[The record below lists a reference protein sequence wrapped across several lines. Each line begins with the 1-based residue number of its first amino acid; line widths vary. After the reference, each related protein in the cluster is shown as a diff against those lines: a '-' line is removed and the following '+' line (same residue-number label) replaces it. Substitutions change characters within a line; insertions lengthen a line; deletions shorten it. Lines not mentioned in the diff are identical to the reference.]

1 MKSQEPRR
9 VLLWTTAYADLLTT
23 GPVGGIG
30 VQMRFWAQ
38 AFRAHGWN
46 VFSFYANITPKKCDN
61 CMFIKNNEPHSV
73 FFPLH
78 FFVTLWVLL
87 KISPEVVILRGGKNR
102 NLAFVAF
109 WCKVLGIKAVQFFGS
124 DADFV
129 KDYRT
134 LTFAEMINRRMFNW
148 GLKRIKYFVA
158 QNDAQQTQLREIITD
173 AKSIIIPNIWSEVG
187 EMNHEEEKVILWV
200 GNTRSLKRP
209 QWVFEIAKDFPEEN
223 FVLIGGNADSKVY
236 DECVSLAAD
245 SDNVRFLGG
254 LPFYETNE
262 WFSRA
267 KVLLCT
273 SEYEGFPNTFL
284 QAWANDVPVL
294 STVNPGNRI
303 TDKKLGFV
311 CNNINEFKVN
321 LGTLLEKECYTQC
334 QEAINSY
341 FVEAHSLDS
350 NYKKLTSFLGV

>member
-1 MKSQEPRR
+1 MKSQNPRR
-9 VLLWTTAYADLLTT
+9 VLLWTTAYADLLTA

-30 VQMRFWAQ
+30 VQMMFWAQ
-38 AFRAHGWN
+38 AFQKSGWN
-46 VFSFYANITPKKCDN
+46 VFSFYAQTKPKECDI
-61 CMFIKNNEPHSV
+61 CTFIKNNEPHSV

-78 FFVTLWVLL
+78 FFVTLWILL
-87 KISPEVVILRGGKNR
+87 KIKPEVVLLRGGKNR

-109 WCKVLGIKAVQFFGS
+109 WCKILGIKAVQFFAS
-124 DADFV
+124 DVDFV

-148 GLKRIKYFVA
+148 GLKWIKYFVV
-158 QNDAQQTQLREIITD
+158 QNDSQQAQLQKLITT
-173 AKSIIIPNIWSEVG
+173 ANPIIIPNIWGEVG
-187 EMNHEEEKVILWV
+187 EANHDEEKVILWV

-223 FVLIGGNADSKVY
+223 FVLIGGNADPKVY

-254 LPFYETNE
+254 LPFSETNE
-262 WFSRA
+262 WFSKA

-284 QAWANDVPVL
+284 QAWSNGVPVL

-303 TDKKLGFV
+303 TDKNLGFV
-311 CNNINEFKVN
+311 CKDINEFKEM
-321 LGTLLEKECYTQC
+321 LRAILEKERYSKC
-334 QEAINSY
+334 QDAINRY
-341 FVEAHSLDS
+341 FAEAHSLDF